1 MYLMTRSW
9 LCYRYNIHGMLQV
22 GWSDST
28 HLTLGSTICWWR
40 RGRREGRG
48 RKGREVEGEE
58 VEGEGRK
65 RGGGGEDG

>member
-1 MYLMTRSW
+1 
-9 LCYRYNIHGMLQV
+9 MLQV